1 MQGATGPVCKIKSRR
16 KNMAFSFNRS
26 TVLYIILLFTPFI
39 NIMNH
44 NLSSIPIAII
54 LGALLFLSLAGLKKV
69 NKFKEH
75 YFFITIILYAFFIYF
90 LVALSLREGT
100 FRIILFFTAPAFL
113 YLYYSYVF
121 DLKYFIRKYYQQLL
135 KYYIIIIF
143 LSIALDSVFIHV
155 IKDVNLQLMSQE
167 KLLYRMR
174 PFGITGNATVNSVL
188 IVFFYSLLLSIKA
201 NNKGFYFGLI
211 SISVLLQGSGLG
223 FLVYGALFFSIARRK
238 KNGNLIAVVGAF
250 LILLLYLFVPI
261 TGKLSLLYILGMFNE
276 FFNQYSKFISHIG
289 NASDFMFGNVS
300 GGIDFLPIFLTSN
313 MGILYLLLIVCLF
326 VYLILKTKSYY
337 ETVALYLMIM
347 GSLHYPVLFYTFSA
361 FFFPVFIFKI
371 INYKAL
377 DL

>member
-1 MQGATGPVCKIKSRR
+1 
-16 KNMAFSFNRS
+16 
-26 TVLYIILLFTPFI
+26 
-39 NIMNH
+39 
-44 NLSSIPIAII
+44 
-54 LGALLFLSLAGLKKV
+54 
-69 NKFKEH
+69 
-75 YFFITIILYAFFIYF
+75 
-90 LVALSLREGT
+90 
-100 FRIILFFTAPAFL
+100 
-113 YLYYSYVF
+113 
-121 DLKYFIRKYYQQLL
+121 
-135 KYYIIIIF
+135 
-143 LSIALDSVFIHV
+143 
-155 IKDVNLQLMSQE
+155 
-167 KLLYRMR
+167 
-174 PFGITGNATVNSVL
+174 
-188 IVFFYSLLLSIKA
+188 
-201 NNKGFYFGLI
+201 
-211 SISVLLQGSGLG
+211 
-223 FLVYGALFFSIARRK
+223 LVYGALFFSIARRK